1 MRNWFNVSSYVLIGA
16 LCVLA
21 LWSAHDVLIVG
32 DAAIYAEGGFLEIL
46 QAVLL
51 GIGCLVFLAPVVSRQ
66 EPGKLIF
73 LFCSLLCYSFVVR
86 ELDVELL
93 NVPEIV
99 KFIGSGIGRNVSL
112 ALAFGAMLIYAVAHF
127 SYYKKTGLQFLKS
140 RAGILLMLGG
150 VLLQVGDLF
159 EKNYALQH
167 HVYFEEF
174 SELTGYVL
182 ILLSALAVNSAIT
195 CRKGCTPTSGC

>member
-16 LCVLA
+16 FCALA
-21 LWSAHDVLIVG
+21 LWAVHDVFIVG
-32 DAAIYAEGGFLEIL
+32 DATIYAEDGFLEIL
-46 QAVLL
+46 QAILL
-51 GIGCLVFLAPVVSRQ
+51 GIGCLVFLAAVASRQ

-93 NVPEIV
+93 NVPQVV
-99 KFIGSGIGRNVSL
+99 KFIGSGIGRNASL
-112 ALAFGAMLIYAVAHF
+112 ALAFGAMLIYAVANF
-127 SYYKKTGLQFLKS
+127 SYYKKAGLQFLKS
-140 RAGILLMLGG
+140 KAGILLMLGG

-167 HVYFEEF
+167 HVFFEEF
-174 SELTGYVL
+174 SELSGYVL
-182 ILLSALAVNSAIT
+182 ILLSALAVNSAII
-195 CRKGCTPTSGC
+195 RRSGRFPTGGR

>member
-1 MRNWFNVSSYVLIGA
+1 MRNWFNLSSYLLIGA
-16 LCVLA
+16 FCALA
-21 LWSAHDVLIVG
+21 LWSAHDVFILG
-32 DAAIYAEGGFLEIL
+32 DAAIYAEDGFLETL
-46 QAVLL
+46 QATLL
-51 GIGCLVFLAPVVSRQ
+51 GLGCLVFLAPFASRG

-93 NVPEIV
+93 NVPEVV

-112 ALAFGAMLIYAVAHF
+112 ALAFGAMLIYAVANF
-127 SYYKKTGLQFLKS
+127 SYYKKAGFQFLKS

-167 HVYFEEF
+167 HVFFEEF
-174 SELTGYVL
+174 SELSGYVL
-182 ILLSALAVNSAIT
+182 ILLSALAVNSAISRRNGCSPT
-195 CRKGCTPTSGC
+195 GCR